1 MHNKVAILAPE
12 KLEQSMNRIVT
23 GAIALVALLVITHPA
38 SAASEDSIWASEV
51 EVGAFYSTGNTDETN
66 IKVRGEAVR
75 DGEVYVNTYKLDLLN
90 NSTDGTKT
98 AQKTYGVFQ
107 LDRKLSDISSI
118 FGRAA
123 YEDDKFSGF
132 DYQVDF
138 TVGYSRE
145 FLNSDIHQLKGSAG
159 FGYRQSE
166 LPSGMSED
174 EAIVRLAADYVWQVS
189 DSATFKQGLS
199 TQIGD
204 VATISRSETSLS
216 ADVLDNV
223 ALKVALY
230 IKNTSEVPVG
240 TDKTDTETA
249 LTLLYKF

>member
-1 MHNKVAILAPE
+1 
-12 KLEQSMNRIVT
+12 MNRIFT
-23 GAIALVALLVITHPA
+23 GAIALFALLVLTHPA
-38 SAASEDSIWASEV
+38 AAASEDSIWSSEV
-51 EVGAFYSTGNTDETN
+51 EVGAFLSSGNTDETN
-66 IKVRGEAVR
+66 VKLRGVAIR
-75 DGEVYVNTYKLDLLN
+75 DGETYVNTFRLDLLN

-98 AQKTYGVFQ
+98 AQRTYGVYQ

-159 FGYRQSE
+159 IGYRQSE
-166 LPSGMSED
+166 LPAGVTED
-174 EAIVRLAADYVWQVS
+174 EVILSLAADYVWQVS
-189 DSATFKQGLS
+189 ENATFKQLLS

-204 VATISRSETSLS
+204 FATITRSETSLS
-216 ADVLDNV
+216 ANVLDNV
-223 ALKVALY
+223 ALKVALN
-230 IKNTSEVPVG
+230 IKNTSEVPAG
-240 TDKTDTETA
+240 RDNTDTETA

>member
-1 MHNKVAILAPE
+1 
-12 KLEQSMNRIVT
+12 MNRFVT
-23 GAIALVALLVITHPA
+23 GVIALLALLVVTHPA
-38 SAASEDSIWASEV
+38 LAASEDSIWSSEV

-66 IKVRGEAVR
+66 LKFRGEAVR
-75 DGEVYVNTYKLDLLN
+75 DGELYVNTYKLDLLN
-90 NSTDGTKT
+90 NSKNGTRT
-98 AQKTYGVFQ
+98 AQRSYGVFQ
-107 LDRKLSDISSI
+107 LDRKLSDISAI

-145 FLNSDIHQLKGSAG
+145 FLKSDIHQLKGSAG
-159 FGYRQSE
+159 VGYRQSE
-166 LPSGMSED
+166 LPTGSSED
-174 EAIVRLAADYVWQVS
+174 EVILRLAADYVWQVS

-204 VATISRSETSLS
+204 FATITRSETSLS
-216 ADVLDNV
+216 ADVLDNI

-240 TDKTDTETA
+240 VAKTDTETA

>member
-1 MHNKVAILAPE
+1 
-12 KLEQSMNRIVT
+12 MNRFVM
-23 GAIALVALLVITHPA
+23 GVIALFALLVLTHPA
-38 SAASEDSIWASEV
+38 SAVSEDSIWSSEV

-66 IKVRGEAVR
+66 IKLRGEAVR
-75 DGEVYVNTYKLDLLN
+75 DGENYVGTYKLDLLN

-107 LDRKLSDISSI
+107 LDRKLSNVSSI
-118 FGRAA
+118 FGRGA

-132 DYQVDF
+132 DYQIDF

-145 FLNSDIHQLKGSAG
+145 FFSTDIHQLKGSAG
-159 FGYRQSE
+159 IGYRQSE
-166 LPSGMSED
+166 LPAGLTED
-174 EAIVRLAADYVWQVS
+174 EVILRLATDYVGQVS

-204 VATISRSETSLS
+204 FATISRSETSLS

-230 IKNTSEVPVG
+230 IRNTSEAPIG
-240 TDKTDTETA
+240 RDKTDTETA